1 MCKSIVKGAIFGGI
15 ILFVWYMISWMALP
29 WHKSTMNVF
38 KNSSEVEAFMMKETP
53 KSGIYV
59 LPCHEGKK
67 GDTAKKSS
75 PSLFVS
81 MNKEGVAYDT
91 ATPYIIG
98 LITQIVAA
106 AVVSWMLC
114 FVKKLNYFSRVIY
127 CAVFGLAAGIVGFI
141 PGWNWMGFPFAY
153 ALIGIIDLIIGWFLA
168 GLVIAKVTKCSKCTH
183 ISSDTNV

>member
-81 MNKEGVAYDT
+81 MNKEGVVRYCNSLYHWTDHSDCCSCSC
-91 ATPYIIG
+91 
-98 LITQIVAA
+98 LMD
-106 AVVSWMLC
+106 AVLC
-114 FVKKLNYFSRVIY
+114 KETEL
-127 CAVFGLAAGIVGFI
+127 
-141 PGWNWMGFPFAY
+141 
-153 ALIGIIDLIIGWFLA
+153 FL
-168 GLVIAKVTKCSKCTH
+168 
-183 ISSDTNV
+183 